1 MKAMNH
7 LHTINSND
15 HALKCLKMLMCLPLL
30 PADKMEQGFQLI
42 KLFATNH
49 NVQMN
54 DFFNYYQRY
63 WLRSVGTNIVSVNGL
78 PRRTNNNLESF
89 HNSLRCTF
97 SVTHPNLWVFLG
109 ELCKLNQ
116 NYHRAHSQ
124 LTNGLQPTR
133 NLKSKYL
140 INSRRIKI
148 ASEQLD
154 AGVISVWNFLVKCT
168 YSCSSYEQRQRLW
181 ALGMGD
187 QNQPDGDNIVND
199 VNAIEENAE
208 EVVEEETAQHAV
220 NGTPCMICL
229 VTMPGEN
236 TSQFIVIPCGHA
248 WICGICKDRL
258 NNEYL
263 VRCPM
268 CRADVERFQRIFI
281 NY

>member
-1 MKAMNH
+1 MK
-7 LHTINSND
+7 IN
-15 HALKCLKMLMCLPLL
+15 
-30 PADKMEQGFQLI
+30 
-42 KLFATNH
+42 
-49 NVQMN
+49 
-54 DFFNYYQRY
+54 
-63 WLRSVGTNIVSVNGL
+63 
-78 PRRTNNNLESF
+78 NNNLLNIVLF
-89 HNSLRCTF
+89 IL
-97 SVTHPNLWVFLG
+97 LG
-109 ELCKLNQ
+109 ELCKLNK

-124 LTNGLQPTR
+124 LANGLQPTR

-148 ASEQLD
+148 ASGQLD

-187 QNQPDGDNIVND
+187 QNQPDGDNIVDD
-199 VNAIEENAE
+199 VNEIEDNAE

-220 NGTPCMICL
+220 NGTSCMICL

-248 WICGICKDRL
+248 WVCGICKDRL

-263 VRCPM
+263 IRCPM

-281 NY
+281 N

>member
-1 MKAMNH
+1 M
-7 LHTINSND
+7 
-15 HALKCLKMLMCLPLL
+15 
-30 PADKMEQGFQLI
+30 
-42 KLFATNH
+42 
-49 NVQMN
+49 
-54 DFFNYYQRY
+54 
-63 WLRSVGTNIVSVNGL
+63 
-78 PRRTNNNLESF
+78 
-89 HNSLRCTF
+89 
-97 SVTHPNLWVFLG
+97 
-109 ELCKLNQ
+109 CKLNK

-124 LTNGLQPTR
+124 LANGLQPTR

-154 AGVISVWNFLVKCT
+154 AGVISVWNFLAKCS

-187 QNQPDGDNIVND
+187 NIVND
-199 VNAIEENAE
+199 VNEIDEIDENAE
-208 EVVEEETAQHAV
+208 EVVEEDTAQHAE

-248 WICGICKDRL
+248 WVCGICKDRL

-263 VRCPM
+263 IRCPM
-268 CRADVERFQRIFI
+268 CRADVERYQRIFI
-281 NY
+281 N